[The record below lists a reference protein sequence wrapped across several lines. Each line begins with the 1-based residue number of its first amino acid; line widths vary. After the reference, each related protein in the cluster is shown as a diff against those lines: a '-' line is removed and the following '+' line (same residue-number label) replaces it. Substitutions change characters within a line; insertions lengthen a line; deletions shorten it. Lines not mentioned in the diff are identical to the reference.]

1 MTMAGMSHAMPPA
14 SASGHA
20 GHAMPGMSMTG
31 DGQVSA
37 GRKALVTG
45 LTLVLLA
52 AGYYVAARYGDLSMR
67 PGQPMNMPEMAMPGM
82 TH

>member
-1 MTMAGMSHAMPPA
+1 
-14 SASGHA
+14 
-20 GHAMPGMSMTG
+20 MPGMSMAG

-37 GRKALVTG
+37 GRKALVTV

-67 PGQPMNMPEMAMPGM
+67 PGQPMNMPEMAMPGR